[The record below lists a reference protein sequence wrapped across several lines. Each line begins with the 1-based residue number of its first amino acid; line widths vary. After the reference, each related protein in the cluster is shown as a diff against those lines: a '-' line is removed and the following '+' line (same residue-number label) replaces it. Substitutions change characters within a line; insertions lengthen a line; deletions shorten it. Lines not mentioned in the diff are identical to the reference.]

1 MATHRYLAVALLGS
15 ESYQDLCVGSMSLV
29 GKARPLY

>member
-1 MATHRYLAVALLGS
+1 MTTHRYLAVALLGS
-15 ESYQDLCVGSMSLV
+15 ESSQDLCVGSMSLV